1 VRSHRHEV
9 SCVFAAENTNK
20 TANRFAAAIVSL
32 GAAASITFGSVNA
45 VSAAE
50 LEILQ
55 TPPPESGRG
64 YIVDDG
70 GLLSRAAS
78 GAINTKLAALE
89 KETGFHVNVITIRKL
104 VFEQD
109 PFAFGDKVLETWYP
123 TIEVGSNK
131 GNLLLVKSSKEGAI
145 VGGPAFLK
153 GVGDDILDSILSK
166 NIPYNLEDEKFGEA
180 LTSSVDRI
188 AAALEGKEDPGPP
201 NKFIKDK
208 SKTYKTKEETNEK
221 REVFSNVVIGLLVIS
236 FVVPMV
242 QYFGYVAGDPDF
254 DDN

>member
-1 VRSHRHEV
+1 MHLLFPWFSY
-9 SCVFAAENTNK
+9 
-20 TANRFAAAIVSL
+20 NRFAAAIVSL

-166 NIPYNLEDEKFGEA
+166 TFRITLKMKSSARLSPRLSIVLQRHLRVKKTQGHQTNLSRTNRRHIRQRKRQTRKEKF
-180 LTSSVDRI
+180 SQMS
-188 AAALEGKEDPGPP
+188 
-201 NKFIKDK
+201 
-208 SKTYKTKEETNEK
+208 
-221 REVFSNVVIGLLVIS
+221 
-236 FVVPMV
+236 
-242 QYFGYVAGDPDF
+242 
-254 DDN
+254 